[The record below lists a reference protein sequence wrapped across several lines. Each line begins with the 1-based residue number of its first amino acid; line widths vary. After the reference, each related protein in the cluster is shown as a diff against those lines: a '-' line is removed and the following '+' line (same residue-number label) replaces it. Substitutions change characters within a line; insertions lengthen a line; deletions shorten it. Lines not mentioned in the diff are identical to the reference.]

1 MLTRRRS
8 RSSLAAQPAPI
19 ANDDGGDGGSG
30 ASAPDAPAAATRRA
44 GGGGTSPDAGDAS
57 TGRPPARAAPPVQ
70 RRRSTRSRAAP
81 PPATAPA
88 LGRSPSPPAR
98 ASKRARRAAPPAAA
112 ATARWQPPPRSPQAR
127 ASEVVAAAPAV
138 ATPPVAS
145 WNVASLRTVLRN
157 GTLAAYV
164 AAESPDVLCVQETRL
179 HAGGW
184 RPWCRRCRRPCPTP
198 TLRVRATTTG
208 RWLWVA
214 TADAA
219 VVVAD
224 DADAAVGGAPTGGG
238 GAAGGVGAAAAG
250 AAAPP
255 PPRKGRLGYSGTALL
270 CKVRPLRVTAGFLP
284 AATRDGATAA
294 PAPAAAAARVPD
306 TADGEGRVL
315 TAEFADLVVVGVY
328 VPNAGAA
335 LVRLPTR
342 VGAGVAADGT
352 GGGAARGGA
361 GGWDA
366 RLRDH
371 VAAAAAATGK
381 HILLAGDCNCAH
393 AAIDLSNP
401 RTNERNAGFT
411 PAERRSFSRL
421 VGPPA
426 GEEGGAGRKRLLAGG
441 GPRAGARAPRAAGG
455 GGNGRQPR
463 PADEGRV
470 EARRK
475 NVGWRLDYVL
485 ATPSL
490 ATRLLAAWVRTAV
503 VGSDHAPVGVTLM
516 ASLAPPPPPP
526 RA

>member
-1 MLTRRRS
+1 
-8 RSSLAAQPAPI
+8 
-19 ANDDGGDGGSG
+19 
-30 ASAPDAPAAATRRA
+30 
-44 GGGGTSPDAGDAS
+44 
-57 TGRPPARAAPPVQ
+57 
-70 RRRSTRSRAAP
+70 
-81 PPATAPA
+81 
-88 LGRSPSPPAR
+88 
-98 ASKRARRAAPPAAA
+98 
-112 ATARWQPPPRSPQAR
+112 
-127 ASEVVAAAPAV
+127 
-138 ATPPVAS
+138 VAS

-179 HAGGW
+179 QRGG
-184 RPWCRRCRRPCPTP
+184 
-198 TLRVRATTTG
+198 
-208 RWLWVA
+208 VA
-214 TADAA
+214 AVVPALPPSLPYTYFACSGDDDGAVVVGGDADAA

-426 GEEGGAGRKRLLAGG
+426 GEEGGGGTEAPAGG
-441 GPRAGARAPRAAGG
+441 VGGHARARGRRARRVAAATDAS
-455 GGNGRQPR
+455 PA

-470 EARRK
+470 EVAPPPPPRARSPLPPPLLVDTLRAAYPSTVVYTFWSSRRGGEARRK